1 MWPVSRREAILH
13 FAQNSAE
20 TSRSV
25 RVRRPEDL
33 SCDLSEKTRCG
44 FHRTGPTSLQPVRSL
59 KAPDMG
65 TVHTQGCGPLFR
77 WRLLVVAATAVDDLP
92 QRARR
97 HVQARRELL
106 ERHPRIMPSEYSGDL
121 RSRQRPGSAINRMSN
136 CLRRTRRLCGKALH
150 LIPAGSIVWT
160 PLHRPRQSRCS
171 FLTFHC

>member
-20 TSRSV
+20 TSRSN

-33 SCDLSEKTRCG
+33 PRDLSEKTRCG

-77 WRLLVVAATAVDDLP
+77 WRLLVVAAAAVNDRAKVAVAEAERVAVAEAAPEQEPAPEPEPEAVAEPVADAPETAP
-92 QRARR
+92 EA
-97 HVQARRELL
+97 E
-106 ERHPRIMPSEYSGDL
+106 E
-121 RSRQRPGSAINRMSN
+121 
-136 CLRRTRRLCGKALH
+136 
-150 LIPAGSIVWT
+150 
-160 PLHRPRQSRCS
+160 
-171 FLTFHC
+171 